1 MKHEEILLYVIS
13 LMRIFPLEFNE
24 KMKSKAGTTGIL
36 GGVDILLTLNTRV
49 CHRPCWPSPY
59 GLECFHL
66 GQLQSHDT
74 PTSDLGMSDYASA
87 DICAHTAVL
96 RPAAL
101 RLGVPFVA
109 DVLPFV
115 PFVNRKTRYSW

>member
-1 MKHEEILLYVIS
+1 MESTFYSLLILACV
-13 LMRIFPLEFNE
+13 
-24 KMKSKAGTTGIL
+24 T
-36 GGVDILLTLNTRV
+36 DRV
-49 CHRPCWPSPY
+49 GPHPM
-59 GLECFHL
+59 CFHL

-101 RLGVPFVA
+101 RPGVPFVA

-115 PFVNRKTRYSW
+115 PFVNRKTRYS